1 MTSAQTPLTSD
12 CPQPASD
19 SDPAGSANALLEFS
33 LEHCPE
39 TPLGVV
45 PSAVVVAAKPHR
57 SASQAAACQD
67 GVEAQTPL
75 ATEGTLEEL
84 NARLTQTL
92 YDAEEGSRLKSEFL
106 TNMSHELRTPLNGIL
121 GVTELLFDT
130 TLDSVQDEY
139 LGMIRSSASDLLTII
154 CDVLDFSR
162 IEAGRF
168 DLSPSLF
175 EIREQL
181 NLTVRT
187 LAIRAQQKGLEFVYR
202 LSPGVP
208 DEVIGDARRL
218 IQALSNLVGNAI
230 KFTERGEISV
240 EVAVEEQTDEKIT
253 LHFQVTDTGIGI
265 APESAATIFD
275 AFRQADGS
283 TTRRH
288 GGTGLGLAI
297 THQITEMM
305 NGRVWVDSWL
315 GKGSTFHFTAEFGR
329 TGRPQL
335 HPTRPEILDG
345 LEVLVV
351 DDSRMNREV
360 LEEILCRHGMK
371 PTLVADGAIALQVLE
386 KSQKS
391 GSPWPLVLVDDRMPR
406 VHGFIIA
413 ETFLDRT
420 DLAQSLVMMITP
432 GDRRSGQ
439 QRIRELHEASQ
450 LIPQTVRE
458 RAVGDETRRRTSLRR
473 CQDLKLPCV
482 LKPCLEADL
491 IQIIEEVASRNAAD
505 RDSSQE
511 CAPAQRTP
519 RNTAARRV
527 LLAEDN
533 RINQTI
539 AVHLLHKNGFEV
551 SVARNGR
558 QALDLLEHEFFDV
571 VLMDI
576 QMPELDGY
584 GATEQIRA
592 SSDQTIRQLPI
603 IALTAHNNDGD
614 RERCLAASMDGY
626 VTKPI
631 QPDQLF
637 AEIDRILGSADTTE
651 ADTTEADTTEADT
664 TEADTTKEKETVDPF
679 DATMRTD
686 QDEDDSSPVLDR
698 EELMRRVE
706 GNVALLRALVG
717 TFETTHLEYLMRIR
731 DAVDGGDFESLET
744 SAHGLKGAVAT
755 LGGGRASAVALELEQ
770 LGRDRR
776 PASEATGTVDVLAK
790 ELELLR
796 QALRELVEEGADQ

>member
-1 MTSAQTPLTSD
+1 MTSS
-12 CPQPASD
+12 
-19 SDPAGSANALLEFS
+19 E
-33 LEHCPE
+33 
-39 TPLGVV
+39 
-45 PSAVVVAAKPHR
+45 
-57 SASQAAACQD
+57 
-67 GVEAQTPL
+67 TPL
-75 ATEGTLEEL
+75 ATDASQSASETYSSDPGNTLLEFTVEHCPDSPLAVVPSSVAGANLQTASTSEASDDGPSHEATLEEL
-84 NARLTQTL
+84 NTRLSQAL
-92 YDAEEGSRLKSEFL
+92 SDAEESNRLKSEFL

-121 GVTELLFDT
+121 GVTELLCDT
-130 TLDSVQDEY
+130 TLDDVQAEY

-154 CDVLDFSR
+154 SDVLDFSR
-162 IEAGRF
+162 IERG
-168 DLSPSLF
+168 SF
-175 EIREQL
+175 EITPAPFELRKQL
-181 NLTVRT
+181 NHLTRT
-187 LAIRAQQKGLEFVYR
+187 LAIRAQQQGLEFVYR
-202 LSPGVP
+202 MTPGVP
-208 DEVIGDARRL
+208 SEVIGDSRRL
-218 IQALSNLVGNAI
+218 IQALSNLLGNAI
-230 KFTERGEISV
+230 KFTQRGEIV
-240 EVAVEEQTDEKIT
+240 FEVAIENQTDERVT
-253 LHFQVTDTGIGI
+253 LHFKITDTGIGI
-265 APESAATIFD
+265 APESVTSIFD

-283 TTRRH
+283 TTRKH

-297 THQITEMM
+297 THQIAEMM
-305 NGRVWVDSWL
+305 NGRAWVESRL

-329 TGRPQL
+329 TRRPQS

-345 LEVLVV
+345 LEVLVI

-386 KSQKS
+386 RSHKA

-413 ETFLDRT
+413 ETLLDRPE
-420 DLAQSLVMMITP
+420 LARSLVMMITP

-450 LIPQTVRE
+450 LIPQTVRD
-458 RAVGDETRRRTSLRR
+458 RAVGDVTRRLTSLQR

-482 LKPCLEADL
+482 LKPCLETDL
-491 IQIIEEVASRNAAD
+491 IEVISEVAARKADGVAAGAN
-505 RDSSQE
+505 QTPE
-511 CAPAQRTP
+511 RTH
-519 RNTAARRV
+519 TSTGTRRV

-551 SVARNGR
+551 SIANNGR
-558 QALDLLEHEFFDV
+558 EAVNLLDAEAFDI

-592 SSDQTIRQLPI
+592 SSEPAIRDLPI
-603 IALTAHNNDGD
+603 IALTAHNNEGD
-614 RERCLAASMDGY
+614 RERCLAASMNGY

-637 AEIDRILGSADTTE
+637 AEIDRILGCTGTTE
-651 ADTTEADTTEADT
+651 TAKTDETLEAALSHDEA
-664 TEADTTKEKETVDPF
+664 E
-679 DATMRTD
+679 
-686 QDEDDSSPVLDR
+686 DSSPVLER
-698 EELMRRVE
+698 GELMRRVE

-717 TFETTHLEYLMRIR
+717 TFETTHLEYLKRIR
-731 DAVDGGDFESLET
+731 DAVDNGDAEALET

-755 LGGGRASAVALELEQ
+755 LGGGRASAIALELEQ
-770 LGRDRR
+770 LGRDGQ
-776 PASEATGTVDVLAK
+776 PVSAASSMVDALAE

-796 QALRELVEEGADQ
+796 QALRELVAEGAD

>member
-1 MTSAQTPLTSD
+1 MTSPQTPL
-12 CPQPASD
+12 ASD
-19 SDPAGSANALLEFS
+19 APQSASEAGSSDSGNALLEFAI
-33 LEHCPE
+33 EHCPDS
-39 TPLGVV
+39 PLAVV
-45 PSAVVVAAKPHR
+45 PSSVAGANP
-57 SASQAAACQD
+57 QAAPEPETSNGGQSH
-67 GVEAQTPL
+67 EA
-75 ATEGTLEEL
+75 TLEEL
-84 NARLTQTL
+84 NTRLSQAL
-92 YDAEEGSRLKSEFL
+92 SDAEESNRLKSEFL

-121 GVTELLFDT
+121 GVAELLCDT
-130 TLDSVQDEY
+130 ALDDVQAEY
-139 LGMIRSSASDLLTII
+139 LGMIRSSANDLLTII
-154 CDVLDFSR
+154 SDVLDFSR
-162 IEAGRF
+162 IEGG
-168 DLSPSLF
+168 SF
-175 EIREQL
+175 EITPAPFEFREQINHL
-181 NLTVRT
+181 ART

-202 LSPGVP
+202 MTPGIP
-208 DEVIGDARRL
+208 EEVVGDSRRL
-218 IQALSNLVGNAI
+218 IQALSNLLGNAI
-230 KFTERGEISV
+230 KFTQRGEIAF
-240 EVAVEEQTDEKIT
+240 EVAIQEQTDERVT
-253 LHFQVTDTGIGI
+253 LHFNVSDTGIGI
-265 APESAATIFD
+265 APESVTSIFD

-297 THQITEMM
+297 THQIAEMM
-305 NGRVWVDSWL
+305 NGRVWVESRL

-329 TGRPQL
+329 TRRPQS

-386 KSQKS
+386 RSHKS

-413 ETFLDRT
+413 ETVLDRPE
-420 DLAQSLVMMITP
+420 LAQSLIMMITP

-458 RAVGDETRRRTSLRR
+458 RAVGDATRRQTSLQR

-491 IQIIEEVASRNAAD
+491 IEVISEVAARNTD
-505 RDSSQE
+505 ERNSSSNQSVE
-511 CAPAQRTP
+511 RTP
-519 RNTAARRV
+519 KASGTRRV

-551 SVARNGR
+551 SVANNGR
-558 QALDLLEHEFFDV
+558 EAVDLLDAEAFDI

-584 GATEQIRA
+584 GATEQIRGSNEPA
-592 SSDQTIRQLPI
+592 IRDLPI
-603 IALTAHNNDGD
+603 IALTAHNNEGD

-637 AEIDRILGSADTTE
+637 EEIDRILGSAATTE
-651 ADTTEADTTEADT
+651 SA
-664 TEADTTKEKETVDPF
+664 ETDETL
-679 DATMRTD
+679 DAVLSH
-686 QDEDDSSPVLDR
+686 DEDDDVSPVLDR
-698 EELMRRVE
+698 DELMRRVE
-706 GNVALLRALVG
+706 GNVALLRVLVG
-717 TFETTHLEYLMRIR
+717 TFETTHLEYLKRIR
-731 DAVDGGDFESLET
+731 DAVENDDSESLET

-755 LGGGRASAVALELEQ
+755 LGGGRASAISLELEQ
-770 LGRDRR
+770 LGRDGKSV
-776 PASEATGTVDVLAK
+776 SEASSTVDALAT
-790 ELELLR
+790 ELEFLR
-796 QALRELVEEGADQ
+796 QALRELVEEGAD